1 MILYFHEKNITKK
14 NHLFKN
20 YLLGEIAQH
29 MPDEQN
35 DQSFQNND
43 IVQFHEK
50 NIYLRM
56 YNPKLL

>member
-29 MPDEQN
+29 LPDEQN
-35 DQSFQNND
+35 DQSF
-43 IVQFHEK
+43 
-50 NIYLRM
+50 YW
-56 YNPKLL
+56 

>member
-1 MILYFHEKNITKK
+1 MILYFHEKKITKK
-14 NHLFKN
+14 KSSIQN

-43 IVQFHEK
+43 FVQFHEK

>member
-1 MILYFHEKNITKK
+1 MILYFHEKKLQKK
-14 NHLFKN
+14 KSFIQN

-50 NIYLRM
+50 NIYLRK